1 MSGYPLLVAVPP
13 SASLGT
19 CVNLELALSPG
30 HLSLSLNVF
39 DQSLSIYSKLQEAE
53 VASRGPWE
61 CVENTLVGKSLNDVR
76 TSQGFDSQSSHL
88 APLWGHEESEQLRP
102 HNRPADESGWK
113 AKGLMPR
120 LGCFQPTA

>member
-1 MSGYPLLVAVPP
+1 M
-13 SASLGT
+13 
-19 CVNLELALSPG
+19 
-30 HLSLSLNVF
+30 
-39 DQSLSIYSKLQEAE
+39 QEAE